1 MRTGVFFD
9 EGSRLKIDYIRKLWF
24 LETNYIGWWG
34 GLWPIL
40 IKPNWKFKVLIN
52 GCDTCFDDTL
62 DKMKE
67 LQELQK
73 IMIYDLL
80 PVNSACACIQVQQE
94 KGTFQ
99 RLEIY
104 RNMAPLNYDSKKGSV
119 LFHSIRQ
126 QSQRENRQICW
137 CVRYIGRLFA
147 PVTAKL
153 EVCLLRE
160 ALLVRIGIHPARK
173 YSGTLEVQLVPIA
186 LYIYMNIQLTI
197 LTSNFFHTY
206 VNK

>member
-126 QSQRENRQICW
+126 QSQRENRQIYW

-197 LTSNFFHTY
+197 LTSNFFHT
-206 VNK
+206 

>member
-119 LFHSIRQ
+119 LFHK
-126 QSQRENRQICW
+126 E
-137 CVRYIGRLFA
+137 
-147 PVTAKL
+147 
-153 EVCLLRE
+153 
-160 ALLVRIGIHPARK
+160 RIGKFADVWGILVGYLLQLPQSSKCACSAKRSWFGSEYTQLENTPAPSRCNWFP
-173 YSGTLEVQLVPIA
+173 LRC
-186 LYIYMNIQLTI
+186 
-197 LTSNFFHTY
+197 TY
-206 VNK
+206 TWISS